1 MRSETTKKLL
11 DLNRE
16 FYQRCADSFS
26 KSRYR
31 VQPGVRRL
39 LPELSKSGS
48 ILDVG
53 CGNGNLIKAL
63 NKAGYSGSYHGIDF
77 SPALL
82 DYSPTAEQA
91 KFSVVDLSS
100 PTWDQP
106 FEAHSFDAITCF
118 AVLHHLPGKSLQAQV
133 FRQFSR
139 LLKPSAKLILSVW
152 QPLNSERLS
161 KRVLPWQTIGL
172 DPSDLDS
179 PCDLLLD
186 WHAESAQSASP
197 QTPAYRYVHQ
207 YTTIELEA
215 LAGSAGLCKVAEWLD
230 DGRQGNLALYQ
241 IWQLPSEPSK
251 ENQIETLMPGSASI
265 TSTPCRRHD

>member
-1 MRSETTKKLL
+1 MRPETVTKLL

-31 VQPGVRRL
+31 VQPGVRKL
-39 LPELSKSGS
+39 LPELSKSGA

-53 CGNGNLIKAL
+53 CGNGNLIKVL
-63 NKAGYSGSYHGIDF
+63 NKTGFAGSYHGIDF
-77 SPALL
+77 SPDLL
-82 DYSPTAEQA
+82 DFSSTGEQA
-91 KFSVVDLSS
+91 KFSVADLSS
-100 PTWDQP
+100 PSWAHP
-106 FEAHSFDAITCF
+106 FEAHSFDALTCF
-118 AVLHHLPGKSLQAQV
+118 AVLHHLPGKSLQTQI
-133 FRQFSR
+133 FHQFSQ

-186 WHAESAQSASP
+186 WHAKTTQSA
-197 QTPAYRYVHQ
+197 PAYRYVHQ
-207 YTTIELEA
+207 YTAAELDA
-215 LAGSAGLCKVAEWLD
+215 LAGSAGLRKVTEWLD

-241 IWQLPSEPSK
+241 IWQLPTEPSK
-251 ENQIETLMPGSASI
+251 ANQIETLTLIQAS
-265 TSTPCRRHD
+265 TASTTCLPL